1 MELITLKN
9 GLKFVIVDKLDLNDE
24 KYVYLSSYDDEMNL
38 IFAKVNK
45 DKSLEPISDGK
56 TIAQLL
62 KLIEGKT
69 KEG

>member
-62 KLIEGKT
+62 KLIEEKT

>member
-9 GLKFVIVDKLDLNDE
+9 GLKFAIVDKLDLNNE

-45 DKSLEPISDGK
+45 DKSLDPISDGK

-62 KLIEGKT
+62 KLIEEKT

>member
-9 GLKFVIVDKLDLNDE
+9 GLKFVVGAKIDYNDE
-24 KYVYLSSYDDEMNL
+24 KYVYLSSYDEEMNF

-45 DKSLEPISDGK
+45 DKSLEPISDGE
-56 TIAQLL
+56 TIIQLL
-62 KLIEGKT
+62 KLIDEKT